1 MRPKPL
7 MPTFTAMQSSLLN
20 SFGGADPTESA

>member
-7 MPTFTAMQSSLLN
+7 MPTFTAIKSIPPGFGALLVR
-20 SFGGADPTESA
+20 SAS